1 MAKYFT
7 LAQCLYSNT
16 AQQKG
21 IKNVPGIDGEIFPL
35 TGYQIKENINKTMR
49 YCVNP
54 AKDVFPGLII
64 TSMYR
69 SGKLNQAIGG
79 SPTSQHCFGMAAD
92 IQDTDG
98 TATSTIFNWLVDNLP
113 TWDQVIW
120 EFPERGEKS
129 WIHISYNEQ
138 RNRKRTTLAS
148 KSDYIHNQYGGS
160 RNGSYQHNIKRAYS
174 NYISPN
180 FA

>member
-7 LAQCLYSNT
+7 LNQCLYSNT
-16 AQQKG
+16 AIKKG
-21 IKNVPGIDGEIFPL
+21 IRNIPGKDIPFPIDGFEI
-35 TGYQIKENINKTMR
+35 KDNINNVMK

-54 AKDVFPGLII
+54 IKDEYPGIII
-64 TSMYR
+64 TSVYR
-69 SGKLNQAIGG
+69 SAALNQAIGG

-98 TATSTIFNWLVDNLP
+98 ISTAELFNWIIDNVD

-120 EFPERGEKS
+120 EFPERGSKS
-129 WIHISYNEQ
+129 WVHISYDKN

-148 KSDYIHNQYGGS
+148 KSNALHKRYAGGTWP
-160 RNGSYQHNIKRAYS
+160 GKTYQQEIKRAYPEYLS
-174 NYISPN
+174 NI
-180 FA
+180 